1 MFKIIEN
8 NQIIDVVEN
17 LKFVKCLPK
26 SKKIICVDE
35 RQANGIM
42 ASNGNEVYHDYG
54 TPHTFEG
61 EVRSVRFEEIDAE
74 EYERLTQQVK
84 KNEQLENRNKFL
96 HTIFGKYF
104 PDEFIEILLDKKE
117 DELLGGD
124 RRHIAVLFCDL
135 RGFSAIAEEISGEK
149 MTDLLNCFFGE
160 MLEGIIKRDLIL

>member
-35 RQANGIM
+35 RQANGII
-42 ASNGNEVYHDYG
+42 ASNGNDVYHIYG

-84 KNEQLENRNKFL
+84 KNEQLENRVR
-96 HTIFGKYF
+96 
-104 PDEFIEILLDKKE
+104 
-117 DELLGGD
+117 EL
-124 RRHIAVLFCDL
+124 
-135 RGFSAIAEEISGEK
+135 EK
-149 MTDLLNCFFGE
+149 MFRELYSK
-160 MLEGIIKRDLIL
+160 MA

>member
-42 ASNGNEVYHDYG
+42 ASNGNDVYHVYG

-84 KNEQLENRNKFL
+84 KNEQLESRVR
-96 HTIFGKYF
+96 
-104 PDEFIEILLDKKE
+104 
-117 DELLGGD
+117 EL
-124 RRHIAVLFCDL
+124 
-135 RGFSAIAEEISGEK
+135 EK
-149 MTDLLNCFFGE
+149 MFRELYSR
-160 MLEGIIKRDLIL
+160 MA

>member
-17 LKFVKCLPK
+17 LKVVKCLPK

-42 ASNGNEVYHDYG
+42 ASNGNDVYHIYG

-84 KNEQLENRNKFL
+84 KNEQLENRVR
-96 HTIFGKYF
+96 
-104 PDEFIEILLDKKE
+104 
-117 DELLGGD
+117 EL
-124 RRHIAVLFCDL
+124 
-135 RGFSAIAEEISGEK
+135 EK
-149 MTDLLNCFFGE
+149 MFRELYSK
-160 MLEGIIKRDLIL
+160 MA